1 MVFRKT
7 MANRKEEKILLIL
20 MGEESANA
28 EEAAFSCAKTTSKK
42 LVVLQI
48 LTSNLYHYGHQDIIA
63 TRPSKRQFL
72 LHIRDEVMERGR
84 SKARAMAEKARKEG
98 IDLEILSVESEDVL
112 SCAAEEAKKGYDA
125 IYLQKE
131 KRKLFPLFE
140 RPLAGHLRKK
150 TDSRVV
156 EC

>member
-1 MVFRKT
+1 MVNQKDER
-7 MANRKEEKILLIL
+7 ILLIL
-20 MGEESANA
+20 TGEERADA
-28 EEAAFSCAKTTSKK
+28 EEAAFSYAKSNSKK

-72 LHIRDEVMERGR
+72 LHIRDEVMERGKV
-84 SKARAMAEKARKEG
+84 KAKTMAEKAQRER
-98 IDLEILSVESEDVL
+98 IALEMASVESEDTL
-112 SCAAEEAKKGYDA
+112 STAAAEVKKGYDT
-125 IYLQKE
+125 IFLQRE

-140 RPLAGHLRKK
+140 RTLAGHLRKK

>member
-20 MGEESANA
+20 TDEESAKA
-28 EEAAFSCAKTTSKK
+28 EEAAFSYAKQNSKR

-72 LHIRDEVMERGR
+72 LHIRDEVMERG
-84 SKARAMAEKARKEG
+84 KVKTKAMAEKAQREG
-98 IDLEILSVESEDVL
+98 IALEVAAVESEDIL
-112 SCAAEEAKKGYDA
+112 STAAAEAKKGYNT
-125 IYLQKE
+125 IFLQRE

-140 RPLAGHLRKK
+140 RTLARHLRKK

>member
-1 MVFRKT
+1 MVNQ
-7 MANRKEEKILLIL
+7 AEKILLIL
-20 MGEESANA
+20 TGDESAKA
-28 EEAAFSCAKTTSKK
+28 EEAAFSYAKSASKK

-72 LHIRDEVMERGR
+72 LHVREEVMERGR
-84 SKARAMAEKARKEG
+84 AKAMAMAEKARKEG
-98 IDLEILSVESEDVL
+98 IDHEILSVESENVL
-112 SCAAEEAKKGYDA
+112 STAVEEAGKGYDT
-125 IYLQKE
+125 IFLKRE

-140 RPLAGHLRKK
+140 RTLARHLGRK